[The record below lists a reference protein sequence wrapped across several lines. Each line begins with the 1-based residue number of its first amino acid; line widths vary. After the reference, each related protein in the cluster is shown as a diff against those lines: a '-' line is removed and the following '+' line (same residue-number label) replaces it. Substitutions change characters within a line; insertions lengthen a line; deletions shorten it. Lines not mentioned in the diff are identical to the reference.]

1 VALLTNTVPA
11 SQTLATT
18 FPLLMP
24 SAVAFDAQGNPY
36 VAETA
41 SHDIRKVD
49 TSGHMTTV
57 AGTGTQGFA
66 GDGDATASSPLGSP

>member
-1 VALLTNTVPA
+1 
-11 SQTLATT
+11 
-18 FPLLMP
+18 MP

-36 VAETA
+36 FAETA
-41 SHDIRKVD
+41 NHVIPKVD

-66 GDGDATASSPLGSP
+66 GDGEAAASALLDSP